1 MLNIAFGQSTIAVDT
16 HIFRVGN
23 RTGLAP
29 GKDVVAVE
37 QQLEKRTPEKYKRNA
52 HHWLI
57 LHGRYVCK
65 ARKPEC
71 PRCVV
76 AEICAFP
83 AKTVLGGVPPKK
95 TGTVGSQTESRPDV
109 RDPGSVRGAVW
120 AAGVAAARGRIVI
133 AVAVR
138 RRRPC
143 RFRRA

>member
-1 MLNIAFGQSTIAVDT
+1 M
-16 HIFRVGN
+16 
-23 RTGLAP
+23 
-29 GKDVVAVE
+29 AVE

-95 TGTVGSQTESRPDV
+95 TGTESDV
-109 RDPGSVRGAVW
+109 RSKVGLTSGIPALVRGAIR

-133 AVAVR
+133 VVGHGH
-138 RRRPC
+138 RRPC